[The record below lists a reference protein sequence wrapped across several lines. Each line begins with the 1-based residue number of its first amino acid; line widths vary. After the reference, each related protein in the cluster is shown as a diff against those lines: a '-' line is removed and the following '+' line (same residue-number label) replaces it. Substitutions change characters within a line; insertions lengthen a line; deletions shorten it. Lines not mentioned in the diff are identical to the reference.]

1 MIMHTRDR
9 EQAPASKSAGLA
21 AGRKPYERPVLLQ
34 WGTLVDIT
42 RGPAADTQDDGFSGS
57 GGV

>member
-1 MIMHTRDR
+1 MIKNIPNR
-9 EQAPASKSAGLA
+9 EQASPDPAGGA

-34 WGTLVDIT
+34 WGSLLDIT
-42 RGPAADTQDDGFSGS
+42 RGPAADIQDDGFSGS